1 MRRIFLT
8 LCAVLICF
16 RFSIAQEKDTHAK
29 NALHVSPQGKEDDI
43 RGAQDALIAA
53 YIHRDTAA
61 LDRILAGEYTF
72 INDDAGGVVNKK
84 QILDSFKAG
93 GDREITSY
101 TRQDDQVRMYGDVA
115 VLTYRYQSTETYKG
129 RENGGDFRVTR
140 IFVKRDGRWQTVGGQ
155 ETRVSGSEPSA
166 SLPRT
171 KTAAEIVAASRS
183 TDEHTL
189 LELEKEWARSTGNP
203 DRIAGFIAENLTQD
217 YQYTAPDGTV
227 LSKSDLVTRSQHDTE
242 GIAIAEDMQVRVH
255 SDTAV
260 VTGTWTQ
267 GSRHLRFTDTFI
279 RRGTKWLCLAGQD
292 NAAK

>member
-1 MRRIFLT
+1 MRRIFLP

-72 INDDAGGVVNKK
+72 INDDAGGVANKK

-155 ETRVSGSEPSA
+155 ETRVSGS
-166 SLPRT
+166 
-171 KTAAEIVAASRS
+171 

-227 LSKSDLVTRSQHDTE
+227 LSKSDLVTRSQHDNG
-242 GIAIAEDMQVRVH
+242 GIANAADMQVRIH
-255 SDTAV
+255 GDAAV

-279 RRGTKWLCLAGQD
+279 RQGTKWLCLAGQD
-292 NAAK
+292 NAANGGKTLAP

>member
-1 MRRIFLT
+1 MRRIFLP

-16 RFSIAQEKDTHAK
+16 RFSIAQEKDTYAK
-29 NALHVSPQGKEDDI
+29 NAPHVLPQVKEDDI

-72 INDDAGGVVNKK
+72 INDDAGGVANKK

-155 ETRVSGSEPSA
+155 ETRVSG
-166 SLPRT
+166 
-171 KTAAEIVAASRS
+171 S